1 MSEGRQQ
8 RQGFFSRVF
17 SPPDEE
23 ETTTY
28 SAEEV
33 GAEEA
38 PEGIVGRSRGFT
50 VERAVGVIN
59 DLPPEVPRQS
69 ALRIVRQT
77 LAAAGISIED
87 LGSSAR
93 AREAKL
99 NSEIKLSQDR
109 ITKLREDTDEVIRS
123 LEDEIRKAREARDF
137 GVSQEERK
145 ISAARSS
152 LVDVEKVRDFF
163 GLPGGKK
170 PAPDDEEDSV
180 EVGDETQALGHVDED
195 DTRIMR
201 PRGPLSRDW
210 NPDEDP
216 EENRN
221 P

>member
-1 MSEGRQQ
+1 MSGGRPQ

-17 SPPDEE
+17 SPPDGE

-33 GAEEA
+33 GAEEE
-38 PEGIVGRSRGFT
+38 PEGIVRSRSFT

-77 LAAAGISIED
+77 LAAAGISIEE

-109 ITKLREDTDEVIRS
+109 IMKLREDTDDVIRS

-163 GLPGGKK
+163 GLPGGK
-170 PAPDDEEDSV
+170 PRPDDEETDS
-180 EVGDETQALGHVDED
+180 VGDETQVMEHGDVD

-210 NPDEDP
+210 DPDEDLP
-216 EENRN
+216 ENRN

>member
-1 MSEGRQQ
+1 MSEGRPQ

-17 SPPDEE
+17 SPPDGE

-33 GAEEA
+33 GAEEE
-38 PEGIVGRSRGFT
+38 PEGIVARSRGFT

-77 LAAAGISIED
+77 LAAAGISIEE

-109 ITKLREDTDEVIRS
+109 IMKLREDTDEVIRS

-145 ISAARSS
+145 IYAARSS

-163 GLPGGKK
+163 GLPGGK
-170 PAPDDEEDSV
+170 PRPDDEEDSV
-180 EVGDETQALGHVDED
+180 GDETQVMEHLDED

-210 NPDEDP
+210 DPDQDP

>member
-33 GAEEA
+33 GAEEE

-77 LAAAGISIED
+77 LAAAGISIEE

-109 ITKLREDTDEVIRS
+109 IMKLREDTDEVIRS

-163 GLPGGKK
+163 GLPGGK
-170 PAPDDEEDSV
+170 PRPDDNEDS
-180 EVGDETQALGHVDED
+180 VGDETQVMEQVDED
-195 DTRIMR
+195 DTRILR

-210 NPDEDP
+210 DPDEDP
-216 EENRN
+216 EETRN